1 MNICNLIFF
10 MKKILMIFAVA
21 GCLVACDGG
30 NGGKDS
36 VESEK
41 DSLRSV
47 IEQKDN
53 EINDLMGTFNE
64 IQQGFDLINEAEG
77 RVNMLKGNAERNN
90 MAENIREN
98 MEFIQQTLA
107 ENKRKIA
114 ELENK
119 LNSSSIN
126 SSKLK
131 EAVNRMMGQLK
142 EKDEEIELLRSE
154 LAEKNVMIAAL
165 DSTVNVLKDEN
176 AEIRRDRDVSDEI
189 ARNQD
194 VQLNTAWYVFGT
206 SKELKEQGILQ
217 KGEVLKGEYNKN
229 YFTKIDIR
237 KVNVIPLESRY
248 AELLTNHPA
257 NSYSLLKDSK
267 GEYTLRITDA
277 AKFWSVS
284 KYLVVRVK

>member
-1 MNICNLIFF
+1 
-10 MKKILMIFAVA
+10 MIFAVA

-131 EAVNRMMGQLK
+131 EAVNRLMGQLK

-176 AEIRRDRDVSDEI
+176 SEIRRDRDVSDEI

>member
-1 MNICNLIFF
+1 

-126 SSKLK
+126 SSKLN
-131 EAVNRMMGQLK
+131 EAVNRLMGQLK

>member
-1 MNICNLIFF
+1 
-10 MKKILMIFAVA
+10 MIFAVA

-53 EINDLMGTFNE
+53 EIHDLMGTFKE

-131 EAVNRMMGQLK
+131 EAVSRLMGQLK

>member
-1 MNICNLIFF
+1 
-10 MKKILMIFAVA
+10 MIFAVA
-21 GCLVACDGG
+21 GCIVACDGG

-64 IQQGFDLINEAEG
+64 IQHGFDLINEAEG

-131 EAVNRMMGQLK
+131 EAVNRLMGQLK

>member
-1 MNICNLIFF
+1 
-10 MKKILMIFAVA
+10 MIFAVA

-119 LNSSSIN
+119 LNSSSIS

>member
-1 MNICNLIFF
+1 MKRLTRILLPAVIALTAVLILTGCGSSADDKTVGDKKTYRQVSPEEAAAMMEEETDYIILDVRTQEEYEAAHIPGAICIP
-10 MKKILMIFAVA
+10 
-21 GCLVACDGG
+21 
-30 NGGKDS
+30 
-36 VESEK
+36 
-41 DSLRSV
+41 
-47 IEQKDN
+47 N
-53 EINDLMGTFNE
+53 ETIG
-64 IQQGFDLINEAEG
+64 
-77 RVNMLKGNAERNN
+77 
-90 MAENIREN
+90 
-98 MEFIQQTLA
+98 
-107 ENKRKIA
+107 
-114 ELENK
+114 
-119 LNSSSIN
+119 
-126 SSKLK
+126 
-131 EAVNRMMGQLK
+131 
-142 EKDEEIELLRSE
+142 DEEIESLRKE

>member
-1 MNICNLIFF
+1 

>member
-1 MNICNLIFF
+1 
-10 MKKILMIFAVA
+10 MIFAVA

>member
-1 MNICNLIFF
+1 

-77 RVNMLKGNAERNN
+77 RVNMLKDNAERNN

-131 EAVNRMMGQLK
+131 EAVNRLMGQLK

-176 AEIRRDRDVSDEI
+176 AEIRRDRDVSEEI

-217 KGEVLKGEYNKN
+217 KGEVLKGEYNRN

>member
-1 MNICNLIFF
+1 
-10 MKKILMIFAVA
+10 MIFAVA

-131 EAVNRMMGQLK
+131 EAVNRLMGQLK

-154 LAEKNVMIAAL
+154 LAEKNVMIAAR

>member
-1 MNICNLIFF
+1 

-131 EAVNRMMGQLK
+131 EAVNRLMGQLK

-165 DSTVNVLKDEN
+165 DSTVNVSKDEN

>member
-1 MNICNLIFF
+1 

-64 IQQGFDLINEAEG
+64 IQHGFDLINEAEG

-131 EAVNRMMGQLK
+131 EAVSRLMGQLK

>member
-1 MNICNLIFF
+1 
-10 MKKILMIFAVA
+10 MIFAVA

-131 EAVNRMMGQLK
+131 EAVSRLMGQLK

-267 GEYTLRITDA
+267 GEYTSRITDA

>member
-1 MNICNLIFF
+1 
-10 MKKILMIFAVA
+10 MIFAVA

-98 MEFIQQTLA
+98 MELIQQTLA

-131 EAVNRMMGQLK
+131 EAVSRLMGQLK

>member
-1 MNICNLIFF
+1 

-131 EAVNRMMGQLK
+131 EAVSRLMGQLK

-248 AELLTNHPA
+248 AELLTNHPV

>member
-1 MNICNLIFF
+1 

-107 ENKRKIA
+107 ENKRRIA

>member
-1 MNICNLIFF
+1 
-10 MKKILMIFAVA
+10 MIFAVA

-284 KYLVVRVK
+284 KYLVITVK